1 MKKFIFVA
9 VLMFFCMT
17 AACAYGVGGVVGARA
32 LAIGNIGVTYSD
44 QWSVLNNPAGMASLH
59 NWSIGAY
66 YENRFLLKETA
77 LKNANLN
84 IPLNIGTFGVSVQQY
99 GYEKYNENRFT
110 IAFARAFGPYLRI
123 GLSLDYLLFCF
134 SDGYDRLS
142 AATVGIGAQSDLSEK
157 IHLGAYIF
165 NPTASKTKTLTKSK
179 IPIIMRF
186 GISYDICEE
195 VVASAEIEDETDIG
209 LRIKTGIEYKAFG
222 DFFIRAGF
230 ASNPGKVCFGAGYS
244 VGRLTIDISSQIH
257 QKLGPTLQCGL
268 IFKIKKQKEAE

>member
-1 MKKFIFVA
+1 MKRFIFIV
-9 VLMFFCMT
+9 VIILSC
-17 AACAYGVGGVVGARA
+17 AADAGAYGVGGVVGARA
-32 LAIGNIGVTYSD
+32 LALGNVGVAYGD
-44 QWSVLNNPAGMASLH
+44 QWSVLNNPAGMASLRD
-59 NWSIGAY
+59 WSIGAY

-77 LKNANLN
+77 LKNANLS

-99 GYEKYNENRFT
+99 GYDKYNENRFT
-110 IAFARAFGPYLRI
+110 VAYARAFGPYLRI

-157 IHLGAYIF
+157 IHLGVYIF

-186 GISYDICEE
+186 GISYDICDE
-195 VVASAEIEDETDIG
+195 VVTSAEIENETDVG
-209 LRIKTGIEYKAFG
+209 LRLKAGVEYRAFG

-230 ASNPGKVCFGAGYS
+230 VSNPGRLCFGAGYS
-244 VGRLTIDISSQIH
+244 VGRFTVDISSQIH

-268 IFKIKKQKEAE
+268 IFKVKKHKEAR